1 MRNWKKAA
9 VSVLVAG
16 MVLQFTACGEK
27 GGKQGEMPKKT
38 TSSTQST
45 EPAESSTS
53 TEPAQSSTSTESEKP
68 AETKQATYPVQ
79 ISNYNHDRVY
89 EKAPERIFA
98 MDLNASTT
106 LTALGLKDKIIAS
119 RVAGLQ
125 LSQIDEKY
133 RKEVGEISLPKEV
146 SEGIPTLENI
156 LALNPDFILMDS
168 FYFNIPTFGTYEDYE
183 KNGIGI
189 LVTEG
194 TQVPK
199 PTIENIY
206 NDIMNLGKIFGVE
219 DRAEVLVDEL
229 KLKTGIILAKRTGK
243 ESVKL
248 MGLDNMKDG
257 KVFVSGGSGME
268 NALFEAVG
276 CENVFKDIEKQF
288 DQVSFEEVLAR
299 DPDYIVLHAYPED
312 PTAAE
317 TIKQIKENPELKEL
331 KAVKGERFI
340 VVPLSYIFSGL
351 HNINELE
358 LLVEGLSK

>member
-1 MRNWKKAA
+1 MRHWKKVAA
-9 VSVLVAG
+9 FLLAVG
-16 MVLQFTACGEK
+16 MMLQFTACGEK
-27 GGKQGEMPKKT
+27 GSEQGDSTKKDMSET
-38 TSSTQST
+38 TEPIQSST
-45 EPAESSTS
+45 EP
-53 TEPAQSSTSTESEKP
+53 EPGNPT
-68 AETKQATYPVQ
+68 ETKQSTYPVQ
-79 ISNYNHDRVY
+79 ISNYNHERVY

-98 MDLNASTT
+98 MDLNAATT

-125 LSQIDEKY
+125 LSEIDEKY
-133 RKEVGEISLPKEV
+133 RKEVGEISIPKEV
-146 SEGIPTLENI
+146 SEGIPTLENL
-156 LALNPDFILMDS
+156 LALNPDFMLMDS
-168 FYFNIPTFGTYEDYE
+168 FYFNVPTFGTYEDYE

-194 TQVPK
+194 TQVK
-199 PTIENIY
+199 NPTLENTY
-206 NDIMNLGKIFGVE
+206 NDIMNLGKIFDIE
-219 DRAEVLVDEL
+219 DRAQALVEEL
-229 KLKTGIILAKRTGK
+229 KAKTEEILAKRKGK
-243 ESVKL
+243 ESVKI
-248 MGLDNMKDG
+248 MGLDSIKDG
-257 KVFVSGGSGME
+257 KVFVSGGGGME

-288 DQVSFEEVLAR
+288 DYVSLEEVLAR
-299 DPDYIVLHAYPED
+299 DPDYLVLHGYPED